1 MTTLPRRILLAGDGN
16 FLAHISRLVEIGC
29 ALRDQGPHEV
39 VLAASGPYTKLA
51 TQAGFRV
58 VPVSTAPGD
67 FTLEVVRQ
75 MGLMPTRSIFDVIA
89 PAMRDDVAVLE
100 AERPDLVVCDMRW
113 TMRSAAERAGV
124 PLVSITNAFW
134 TRYCPLPLP
143 APPGHPL
150 TRYAGHRLARRVAT
164 WMKPG
169 LTRWS
174 ARPFRQAREEHGLG
188 PEGARDLYQLVEG
201 DLVLL
206 ADFPE
211 FGHTV
216 GLPDHYHYV
225 GPILWSSSWEGWEPT
240 PWLRDRDTRR
250 PLVYVTMGSTGDPM
264 VFREIA
270 ERFGGGPVDVVMTTA
285 GMDFDTSDLPPNV
298 HALDYGPGHLLMEMA
313 SVVVNHGGNGTVNQA
328 ILAGRP
334 VVGVPYHL
342 DQSINLAQVEALG
355 FGRLVD
361 PGPRLGARLTQ
372 AVHDVLADPSY
383 QLAAERLQAAALRHG
398 GAHEAAR
405 RILGLLESRSVA

>member
-1 MTTLPRRILLAGDGN
+1 MTTPSRRILLAGDGN
-16 FLAHISRLVEIGC
+16 FLAHISRLVEIGR
-29 ALRDQGPHEV
+29 ALEAQGADEV
-39 VLAASGPYTKLA
+39 VLAASGPYTRLA

-75 MGLMPTRSIFDVIA
+75 MGLMPTKAIHDVIA
-89 PAMRDDVAVLE
+89 PAMRDDVKVLE

-113 TMRSAAERAGV
+113 TMRSAAERVGV

-143 APPGHPL
+143 APPGHAL
-150 TRYAGHRLARRVAT
+150 TKVAGHRIARQVAT

-169 LTRWS
+169 LTRWA
-174 ARPFRQAREEHGLG
+174 ARPFRQARAEHGLD
-188 PEGARDLYQLVEG
+188 PAGALDLYHLVEG

-211 FGHTV
+211 FGHTTQ
-216 GLPDHYHYV
+216 LPDHYHYV

-240 PWLRDRDTRR
+240 PWLRDRDRSR
-250 PLVYVTMGSTGDPM
+250 PLVYVTMGSTGDPH

-270 ERFGGGPVDVVMTTA
+270 ERFGHGPVDVVMTTA
-285 GMDFDTSDLPPNV
+285 GMDFDATGLPPNV
-298 HALDYGPGHLLMEMA
+298 HTLDYGPGHLLMEEA
-313 SVVVNHGGNGTVNQA
+313 AVVVNHGGNGTINQA

-334 VVGVPYHL
+334 VVGVPTHL

-355 FGRLVD
+355 FGHLID
-361 PGPRLGARLTQ
+361 PGRRLGARLTD
-372 AVHDVLADPSY
+372 AVHAVLADPSY
-383 QLAAERLQAAALRHG
+383 RMAAERLQAAAQRYG
-398 GAHEAAR
+398 GADEAAR